1 MDFKYNFCFKNK
13 YQLLFVYTHIFPIN
27 SPQKKFKLIFQ
38 QYLKKDI
45 NLENLE
51 EQKKIYK
58 DQILIDKNNTLV
70 IKMNKKIKDPD
81 TFNKLWFYSNPNNI
95 FNEII
100 DSFNNKL
107 KKINSKLY
115 DNIISDF
122 KFRDIF
128 ILLYKNEY
136 F

>member
-27 SPQKKFKLIFQ
+27 SPQKEFKLIFQ

-81 TFNKLWFYSNPNNI
+81 AFNKLWFYSNPNYI

-107 KKINSKLY
+107 KKFNSKLY